1 MKITWI
7 GHAAVLLQGSKTIII
22 DPFLTENPSASMKID
37 DLPHI
42 DVVIA
47 THDHFDHFGDVVVV
61 AKKFDAPL
69 IAAFETTQLPAA
81 SESGIATVGMNIGGT
96 YRGIE
101 GLEISLTPAVHTGNP
116 TGVVVKMDGKT
127 VYHAGDTALF
137 SDMKLIPE
145 LFGELDLA
153 MLPIGGHFT
162 MDTKAANRAIELLQ
176 PKAVL
181 PIHYNT
187 WPPIAADPAELHGTE
202 IITAQPGDSFEL

>member
-22 DPFLTENPSASMKID
+22 DPFLTENPSASMKVD

-47 THDHFDHFGDVVVV
+47 THDHFDHFGDAVAV
-61 AKKFDAPL
+61 AKKFSAPL
-69 IAAFETTQLPAA
+69 ITVFDTTQSPAVV
-81 SESGIATVGMNIGGT
+81 ESGIETVGMNIGGT

-101 GLEISLTPAVHTGNP
+101 GLEISLTPAVHTGNQS
-116 TGVVVKMDGKT
+116 GVVVKMNEKT

-162 MDTKAANRAIELLQ
+162 MDAKAANRAIEFLRPQ
-176 PKAVL
+176 AVL

-187 WPPIAADPAELHGTE
+187 WPPIAANPAELHGAE
-202 IITAQPGDSFEL
+202 IIAAQPGDSFEL

>member
-1 MKITWI
+1 M
-7 GHAAVLLQGSKTIII
+7 VLLQGSKTIII
-22 DPFLTENPSASMKID
+22 DPFLTENPSASMKVD

-47 THDHFDHFGDVVVV
+47 THDHFDHFSDAVVV
-61 AKKFDAPL
+61 AKKFNAPL
-69 IAAFETTQLPAA
+69 ITVFDTTQTPAVV
-81 SESGIATVGMNIGGT
+81 ESGIATVGMNIGGT

-145 LFGELDLA
+145 FFGALDFA

-162 MDTKAANRAIELLQ
+162 MDTKAANRAIEFLQ
-176 PKAVL
+176 PKTVL

-187 WPPIAADPAELHGTE
+187 WPPITADPAELRGAD

>member
-7 GHAAVLLQGSKTIII
+7 GHAAVLIQGSKTIII
-22 DPFLTENPSASMKID
+22 DPFLTENPSASMKVD

-47 THDHFDHFGDVVVV
+47 THDHFDHFSDAVAV

-69 IAAFETTQLPAA
+69 VTVFDTTQTPAVV
-81 SESGIATVGMNIGGT
+81 ESGIATVGMNIGGT

-101 GLEISLTPAVHTGNP
+101 GLKISLTPAVHTGNP
-116 TGVVVKMDGKT
+116 TGVVIKMDGKT

-145 LFGELDLA
+145 LFGNIDLA
-153 MLPIGGHFT
+153 MLPIGGHYT
-162 MDTKAANRAIELLQ
+162 MDVAAANRAIGYLH
-176 PKAVL
+176 PSAVL

-187 WPPIAADPAELHGTE
+187 WPPIAADPAELRDTE